1 MTTGVTSQIEVSHT
15 IGRGVQS
22 GPGFNLP
29 VDVATAPGG
38 RLYVVNRANMA
49 QAPKNYLRITI
60 CTIDEEY
67 LGQFTEFGTDDGQI
81 TWPASV
87 AVAQDGK
94 VFIGDEHRQD
104 IQVFDRDGNFLS
116 KWGSKGSAPGEID
129 RPSGLAVD
137 HDGNVLVS
145 DSLNNRI
152 QKFTPD
158 GKFISTFGKAGT
170 GPGEFNNPWGI
181 TVDRQGH
188 IFVSD
193 WRNGRVQEFD
203 ADGNYL
209 ASYGDRDGQPRL
221 ERPAGVGV
229 DSVGNVY
236 SSDYANHVVQVYA
249 ADGSHI
255 KTLHGDGQLSK
266 WAATYVAADPE
277 MTMLRAK
284 HPDVVEAFERPF
296 EGPIGITVDDED
308 RIIITDSVRNRL
320 QVYQRV

>member
-1 MTTGVTSQIEVSHT
+1 MTTGVSSQIEVSHT

-22 GPGFNLP
+22 GPGFNVP

-38 RLYVVNRANMA
+38 RLYVVSRSNMA
-49 QAPKNYLRITI
+49 QARKNYLRVTI
-60 CTIDEEY
+60 CTMDEEY
-67 LGQFTEFGTDDGQI
+67 LGQFTEFGEEDGQI
-81 TWPASV
+81 TWPTSV
-87 AVAQDGK
+87 AVGPDGN
-94 VFIGDEHRQD
+94 VYVGDEHRQD
-104 IQVFDRDGNFLS
+104 IQVFDRDGQFLM
-116 KWGSKGSAPGEID
+116 KWGSKGSGPGEID
-129 RPSGLAVD
+129 RPAGLAVD
-137 HDGNVLVS
+137 KDGNVLVV

-158 GKFISTFGKAGT
+158 GKYISAFGTFGS
-170 GPGEFNNPWGI
+170 GPGELNNPWGI
-181 TVDRQGH
+181 ALSRKGDIYVA
-188 IFVSD
+188 D
-193 WRNGRVQEFD
+193 WRNGRVQQFD
-203 ADGNYL
+203 PNGGYV

>member
-1 MTTGVTSQIEVSHT
+1 MTAGVASQIKVSHT

-29 VDVATAPGG
+29 VSVATAPGG
-38 RLYVVNRANMA
+38 RLYVVCRANMA
-49 QAPKNYLRITI
+49 QAPRNYLRVTI

-67 LGQFTEFGTDDGQI
+67 IGQFTEFGTDDAQI
-81 TWPASV
+81 TWPTSV
-87 AVAQDGK
+87 AVGNGK
-94 VFIGDEHRQD
+94 VFVADEFRQD
-104 IQVFDRDGNFLS
+104 IQVFDPNGDFLS
-116 KWGSKGSAPGEID
+116 KWGSKGTGPGQVD

-137 HDGNVLVS
+137 RDGNVLVV

-152 QKFTPD
+152 QKLTPD
-158 GKFISTFGKAGT
+158 GEYISEWGKFGS

-181 TVDRQGH
+181 TLSRTTGDVY
-188 IFVSD
+188 VAD
-193 WRNGRVQEFD
+193 WRNGRIQQFD
-203 ADGNYL
+203 ANGGYL

-236 SSDYANHVVQVYA
+236 ASDYANHVVQVYA